1 MPPAGLGPAKAG
13 NSGLKSIERRIVP
26 AQSLL
31 ILRRSGD
38 APRKHLC
45 VFPLSSSVEF
55 QVSEIV
61 RELGWFSASPSH
73 QERGKG
79 RPERTWLLGSTPGH
93 SVEAALLLGRVGS
106 TRLSGR
112 AAQCAAC
119 PASVGL
125 IGPASVELFSKGREY

>member
-1 MPPAGLGPAKAG
+1 MPPVGLDPTKAARAG
-13 NSGLKSIERRIVP
+13 SERRIVP

-31 ILRRSGD
+31 ILCRSGD
-38 APRKHLC
+38 ALRKHLC
-45 VFPLSSSVEF
+45 VSPLSGSAEF

-61 RELGWFSASPSH
+61 WELGFSASPSH

-79 RPERTWLLGSTPGH
+79 RPEQTWLLGSTPGN

-125 IGPASVELFSKGREY
+125 IGPT